1 MTLGNLFVMLLLGA
15 AAAWWWRAHG
25 VRERALLLASSI
37 APSRAWNCSTRMSRA
52 GACALARD
60 HRGQWRLSREF
71 GFEFTVSGEERYAGR
86 IVMYGYHLGAIE
98 LAPHRFE
105 AAAEVDNPPVHSAE
119 VIRLDEWRQSRQK
132 RSATEA
138 AERQGSI
145 PRALRL
151 ALPSSTRLPMSA
163 SPPGMSMFRAKP

>member
-25 VRERALLLASSI
+25 VRERALLLAKQH
-37 APSRAWNCSTRMSRA
+37 
-52 GACALARD
+52 CANQGVELLDENVARRRLRLARD

-132 RSATEA
+132 KV
-138 AERQGSI
+138 GD
-145 PRALRL
+145 
-151 ALPSSTRLPMSA
+151 
-163 SPPGMSMFRAKP
+163 

>member
-1 MTLGNLFVMLLLGA
+1 MGANSHGENTPHSLPAGRTGKLTFPLHRIPLVTLGNLFVMLLLGA

-25 VRERALLLASSI
+25 VRERALLLAKQH
-37 APSRAWNCSTRMSRA
+37 
-52 GACALARD
+52 CAKQGVELLDENVARRRLRLARD

-132 RSATEA
+132 KV
-138 AERQGSI
+138 GD
-145 PRALRL
+145 
-151 ALPSSTRLPMSA
+151 
-163 SPPGMSMFRAKP
+163 